1 MKYLILSFFIVIA
14 AHSNAQKY
22 ELGICVGN
30 SNYIGD
36 LSPRLAL
43 INTRE
48 AIGLF
53 GKKNITKFWSFR
65 FNYNYARIGSA
76 DSNLNFNKLRNLSFT
91 NKLNEFAGIFE
102 FNYKPYAVGSLPNTA
117 TFYVMFGLA
126 LTFHNPKA
134 IYQGISY
141 NLRELTTE
149 GQNKQ
154 YAKFAIAMPF
164 GIGYKW
170 DVTRT
175 FVISAEVGFRWA
187 FTDYLDDVSGN
198 YPQLA
203 GKLPIAAHMS
213 DRSVERNDVPL
224 SSFGKQ
230 RGDANPFDWYVIS
243 GIHFAYR
250 LKPSP
255 CYHF

>member
-1 MKYLILSFFIVIA
+1 MKYLIFSFCFLLSVQTF
-14 AHSNAQKY
+14 SQRY
-22 ELGICVGN
+22 ELGVSFGN

-36 LSPRLAL
+36 LSSRLVL
-43 INTRE
+43 KNTRE
-48 AIGLF
+48 AIGFF
-53 GKKNITKFWSFR
+53 GKKNISKFWSFR
-65 FNYNYARIGSA
+65 LNYNYARILSA
-76 DSNLNFNKLRNLSFT
+76 DSNLKYNKLRNLSFS

-126 LTFHNPKA
+126 LTFHNPTA
-134 IYQGISY
+134 EYQGITY

-149 GQNKQ
+149 GQSKQ
-154 YAKFAIAMPF
+154 YPRFAVAMPL
-164 GIGYKW
+164 GVGYKW
-170 DVTRT
+170 DVSKT
-175 FVISAEVGFRWA
+175 FIMSLEMGFRWA

-198 YPQLA
+198 YPELA
-203 GKLPIAAHMS
+203 GKLPIAAQLS
-213 DRSVERNDVPL
+213 DRSVEKNDVPL
-224 SSFGKQ
+224 SYVNKQ
-230 RGDANPFDWYVIS
+230 RGDANPFDWYVIT